1 MRPITLTMRAFG
13 SYGNQTTIR
22 FEDLSQNLFLIT
34 GDTGAGKTTIFD
46 AIVFALYGETGSSSN
61 KKEGVVLQSQFAAYD
76 REPFVELTFSEQ
88 NVRGAGTYDHAAT
101 QSSENKTEDFAAAQ
115 SSENRMADFAA
126 TQSTENRM
134 ADFAAA
140 PEGTAFYTVRRVPRH
155 LRLLTRGAGKG
166 VTAREVT
173 GSVAL
178 TMPDGTEYPSKE
190 TDKKLEEIVGLTKAQ
205 FMQVAMIAQ
214 GEFMELLRAKSDDKK
229 IIFRKLFHTDLYQ
242 KIEEELGNRKREKEK
257 EIASIRTACQTEA
270 AHLRIPDEYEKTPEI
285 LRLQKQVRDG
295 NMTSLDAFLETLDE
309 LCTHLEEKQKEAKK
323 QREEADAK
331 EKEKRD
337 AFTNAQNLAQ
347 AYSRLEA
354 AQKELAGYEKQAA
367 EMEEKKALIA
377 NLRAA
382 FEIHGDYRLFR
393 DAADAA
399 DASEKKLEQ
408 LRDAFPEQETLVNEA
423 AAEQEKQQTLFEKEQ
438 EAAARTEER
447 VSKTL
452 EILQKQADADR
463 QIRLDEETLKQAEQ
477 KETKALSAL
486 EQFCQREQ
494 LWREQEAALA
504 DVPEKL
510 ALFQG
515 RQEGLAHF
523 SDHLNTV
530 KKLQKEVLCQEQIC
544 KQAQQDYIRADGAY
558 QSARAEY
565 EQLRAAFLDEQA
577 GILARSLKDGEPCPV
592 CGSREHPHPA
602 VILHTAG
609 VHLHCEDSLDTVDS
623 SDQSDFLDS
632 MRSSNRTDFLDEK
645 HSSDQTKFTDAAASS
660 RRTDGPDTLSQE
672 MLDPLEKK
680 ADALS
685 ERQKEL
691 AAKSHAA
698 AELLAAKRETLKA
711 EAEKL
716 REEMKAESGNDQKE
730 DVFYKNPEWENDEFT
745 ENKTDKYID
754 EIIITADTQITEQT
768 LALKS
773 EKEELEQQ
781 RLQLQELRKN
791 LEGADENK
799 QELNRL
805 TEEAKQKKAAAYA
818 GLEGSRQR
826 RRVLNETGSFATAA
840 EAKKALTDAQNSRQ
854 ERAAAAR
861 KAAEKAVS
869 AREQR
874 DRTAALIRKYEQELP
889 AQKELCEKR
898 KRDYEAG
905 MLRRKQTESEWQE
918 LAAGHVPEDESRLRE
933 ELEQY
938 TKGIVSARSR
948 LESALEAIAGRP
960 EPDLEEFNTEMK
972 AAEEQRTAA
981 DQQYARTGEEYRVDE
996 RMRETLRAGL
1006 KERRQVIEEHT
1017 RLDTLYRLVSGNVKD
1032 SRMDLETF
1040 VQRYYMEQIL
1050 HAANRRFLEMSG
1062 GQFELRMVDAER
1074 AGKGKNRGLD
1084 LMVYS
1089 TVTGKEREIRTLSGG
1104 ESFMAALSLALGMA
1118 DQIQQ
1123 RTAAIHLDMMFIDE
1137 GFGSLDD
1144 RSRGQAVRVLKEMA
1158 GGSRLIGIISHVT
1171 ELKQEIDDQLLVTK
1185 DETGSHVKW
1194 QIS

>member
-13 SYGNQTTIR
+13 SYGDQTTIH

-46 AIVFALYGETGSSSN
+46 AIVFALYGETGSSTN

-88 NVRGAGTYDHAAT
+88 DVRGAGTYDHAAA
-101 QSSENKTEDFAAAQ
+101 QSSENKTEGLAAAQ

-126 TQSTENRM
+126 
-134 ADFAAA
+134 A
-140 PEGTAFYTVRRVPRH
+140 PDGTAFYTVRRVPRH

-166 VTAREVT
+166 VSAREVT

-229 IIFRKLFHTDLYQ
+229 VIFRKLFHTDLYQ

-270 AHLRIPDEYEKTPEI
+270 AHLRIPDGYEKTPEI

-295 NMTSLDAFLETLDE
+295 NMTSLDAFLEALDE

-382 FEIHGDYRLFR
+382 FEIRGDHRLFR
-393 DAADAA
+393 DAADTA
-399 DASEKKLEQ
+399 DASGKALEQ
-408 LRDAFPEQETLVNEA
+408 LREALPEQETLVKETG
-423 AAEQEKQQTLFEKEQ
+423 AEQEKQQALLEKEQ
-438 EAAARTEER
+438 EATARTEER

-463 QIRLDEETLKQAEQ
+463 QIRLDEERLKQAEQ
-477 KETKALSAL
+477 KETQALSAL

-494 LWREQEAALA
+494 LWRKQETALA
-504 DVPEKL
+504 DVPEQL

-515 RQEGLAHF
+515 RQERLAHF

-530 KKLQKEVLCQEQIC
+530 KKLRKEALCQEQTC
-544 KQAQQDYIRADGAY
+544 RQAQQEYIRADGAY
-558 QSARAEY
+558 QSARAKY

-602 VILHTAG
+602 EILHAAG
-609 VHLHCEDSLDTVDS
+609 AHLHRANDFDTVDS
-623 SDQSDFLDS
+623 LDWTES
-632 MRSSNRTDFLDEK
+632 P
-645 HSSDQTKFTDAAASS
+645 DAAASS
-660 RRTDGPDTLSQE
+660 RWSDGPDTLSQE
-672 MLDPLEKK
+672 MLNSLEKR
-680 ADALS
+680 ADELS
-685 ERQKEL
+685 EKQKEL

-716 REEMKAESGNDQKE
+716 REEMKAESGNEQKE
-730 DVFYKNPEWENDEFT
+730 DVFCKNPEWKNDDFT
-745 ENKTDKYID
+745 ENGTDEHID
-754 EIIITADTQITEQT
+754 EIILTADSRIAERT

-773 EKEELEQQ
+773 EKEDLE
-781 RLQLQELRKN
+781 RRHLKLQEVRKN
-791 LEGADENK
+791 LESADDNK
-799 QELNRL
+799 QEFNRL
-805 TEEAKQKKAAAYA
+805 AEEAKQKKAAAYA

-826 RRVLNETGSFATAA
+826 RRALNETGSFATAA

-861 KAAEKAVS
+861 KAAEEAVS
-869 AREQR
+869 AKEQR

-905 MLRRKQTESEWQE
+905 MLQRKLTESEWQE
-918 LAAGHVPEDESRLRE
+918 LAAVHTPEDESRLRE
-933 ELEQY
+933 ELERY

-948 LESALEAIAGRP
+948 MESAREAIAGRP

-972 AAEEQRTAA
+972 AAEAQRTAA
-981 DQQYARTGEEYRVDE
+981 DQQYARIGEEYRADE
-996 RMRETLRAGL
+996 QMRNVLRAGL

-1062 GQFELRMVDAER
+1062 GQFELRMVGAEK

-1144 RSRGQAVRVLKEMA
+1144 RSRSQAVRVLKEMA

-1185 DETGSHVKW
+1185 DESGSHVKW